1 MASQPL
7 TIQSGKTL
15 LALRVRKTQS
25 CMERYSCLR
34 ACKSCFARS
43 RGTTVT
49 NLITLDGV
57 NHFPK
62 EFLDLKAF
70 NSNKAQAIVDKDSD
84 QEEEDANKTAHGD
97 REASI

>member
-1 MASQPL
+1 M
-7 TIQSGKTL
+7 
-15 LALRVRKTQS
+15 
-25 CMERYSCLR
+25 
-34 ACKSCFARS
+34 
-43 RGTTVT
+43 T

-62 EFLDLKAF
+62 EFFDLKAF

-97 REASI
+97 REASIQNRGSAVAFAASNAGQH